1 MNHRITFLLG
11 LLWTL
16 RYGHPADIEWPWYMR
31 SLPIALLSVWEV
43 YCALLA
49 WDTAHL
55 DSDAPM
61 VIFNALLTVW
71 NLYVVPATV
80 IQLVQR
86 RWW

>member
-1 MNHRITFLLG
+1 MNRRITFLLG

-16 RYGHPADIEWPWYMR
+16 RYGRRGDIEWPWYMR

-43 YCALLA
+43 YCTLLA

-55 DSDAPM
+55 DSDASM

-71 NLYVVPATV
+71 NLYVVPSAI
-80 IQLVQR
+80 IQLLQ